1 MTYLFLFIFSTL
13 TIAAPVQDS
22 ANKEDASQGTSTIK
36 KLTDMS
42 FDELLVQG
50 KYHFTDEAVTTVEQ
64 DKVLDGLLEVRK
76 DFKDRIQQSAARY

>member
-1 MTYLFLFIFSTL
+1 MLILSLIISGMMSF
-13 TIAAPVQDS
+13 AAPE
-22 ANKEDASQGTSTIK
+22 ANKEQSPEAPTSAAK
-36 KLTDMS
+36 KSTDMS
-42 FDELLVQG
+42 FDEILVQG

>member
-1 MTYLFLFIFSTL
+1 MLILSLLISGMMSF
-13 TIAAPVQDS
+13 AAPETTREQS
-22 ANKEDASQGTSTIK
+22 PETSTAAAK
-36 KLTDMS
+36 KSTDMS
-42 FDELLVQG
+42 FDEILVQG

>member
-1 MTYLFLFIFSTL
+1 MGLWSVILFCLMSFS
-13 TIAAPVQDS
+13 APEVAKEQDS
-22 ANKEDASQGTSTIK
+22 K
-36 KLTDMS
+36 KSDEKKSTDMS

-64 DKVLDGLLEVRK
+64 DKVLDGLLQVRK